1 MKFIPLILALA
12 VLCFLFPKDVLAAK
26 KFVKKTSSGTKKYT
40 SSIPAI
46 VKYRADKRAIF
57 LSFTNFSNI
66 KSASYSFTYNT
77 NGNPQ
82 GAGGTI
88 TAENNPG
95 AQRELLFGTCSTAV
109 CTYHYNLTGARL
121 VVTAKYANGKT
132 ASKVFRIKTYQ

>member
-1 MKFIPLILALA
+1 MKSGFA
-12 VLCFLFPKDVLAAK
+12 VLIMAFFPFFLPLDVLAAK
-26 KFVKKTSSGTKKYT
+26 KFAKKTVSGSKSYP
-40 SSIPAI
+40 SSIPAV

-57 LSFTNFSNI
+57 LSFTNFNNI
-66 KSASYSFTYNT
+66 ESASYSFTYST

-88 TAENNPG
+88 NSGNNPG

-121 VVTAKYANGKT
+121 VVSVKYKNGKT
-132 ASKVFRIKTYQ
+132 ASKAFRIKTYQ